1 MQSGSFDYSGYI
13 DVPHGDGTT
22 SRHPFTS
29 SYTVIEP
36 TATVSA
42 TMMNVL
48 YAGIN
53 NPISISVPGVP
64 ASSVSASMANGTL
77 TREGDHWVAHPG
89 KIGTDAVITVT
100 ASIDGRQQTVN
111 TTSFRVRKLPDPV
124 AFISLPGSNGSTERY
139 KGGKPIAKAS
149 LLNAK
154 GLDAAIDDDIL
165 NIDFRVKSFEM
176 VFIDS
181 NGDAAVRASE
191 GSQFSQQ
198 QKDRIRSMTRK
209 GRFYIS
215 RIKAT
220 GPDGIERTLNPVEV
234 IVQ

>member
-1 MQSGSFDYSGYI
+1 
-13 DVPHGDGTT
+13 
-22 SRHPFTS
+22 
-29 SYTVIEP
+29 
-36 TATVSA
+36 
-42 TMMNVL
+42 
-48 YAGIN
+48 
-53 NPISISVPGVP
+53 
-64 ASSVSASMANGTL
+64 MANGTL

-181 NGDAAVRASE
+181 NGDAAVQSFGRIAVLAAAE
-191 GSQFSQQ
+191 GSHPLNDAQRPVLHLTNQG
-198 QKDRIRSMTRK
+198 DGPCGIDARLILWRS
-209 GRFYIS
+209 
-215 RIKAT
+215 
-220 GPDGIERTLNPVEV
+220 
-234 IVQ
+234 

>member
-1 MQSGSFDYSGYI
+1 
-13 DVPHGDGTT
+13 
-22 SRHPFTS
+22 
-29 SYTVIEP
+29 
-36 TATVSA
+36 
-42 TMMNVL
+42 
-48 YAGIN
+48 
-53 NPISISVPGVP
+53 
-64 ASSVSASMANGTL
+64 
-77 TREGDHWVAHPG
+77 
-89 KIGTDAVITVT
+89 
-100 ASIDGRQQTVN
+100 
-111 TTSFRVRKLPDPV
+111 
-124 AFISLPGSNGSTERY
+124 
-139 KGGKPIAKAS
+139 
-149 LLNAK
+149 
-154 GLDAAIDDDIL
+154 
-165 NIDFRVKSFEM
+165 M